1 MIAHLSMPMFIKE
14 ERCGDSRKWQQD
26 KYDIKMEM
34 KVLEVKGYKGSAGQ
48 DSRFKEEDQQNQ
60 CLEILW

>member
-34 KVLEVKGYKGSAGQ
+34 KVLEVKG
-48 DSRFKEEDQQNQ
+48 
-60 CLEILW
+60 